1 MSDVYYG
8 FLIRISA
15 QHVAEFKPIMM
26 RKMVDWLREH
36 ESEECAEWWEKYWTS
51 FREPRRGAIILADC
65 GYVSCMH
72 QNMQEGK
79 WRPVE
84 RGTECGAQGD
94 ERQSLGTF
102 M

>member
-1 MSDVYYG
+1 MFDVYYG

-15 QHVAEFKPIMM
+15 QHVEFKPIMM

-36 ESEECAEWWEKYWTS
+36 ESEECAEWWGKYWTS
-51 FREPRRGAIILADC
+51 FRDPRRGAIILADC

-84 RGTECGAQGD
+84 RGTECGVQGD